1 MGNIFNMDNGFWR
14 AMGKVADIIIL
25 NILFVIC
32 CIPIV
37 TVGAS
42 YTALYTV
49 MLKLVKN
56 EESYI
61 FRGFFKAFKD
71 NFKQATIIWL
81 IMLFMGIFLVADV
94 FLTTYTSSTVLAVL
108 HYVFIAF
115 LFVYAA
121 MFSYVFPILS
131 KFDNTVFNTIRNS
144 LLMAVAH
151 FPWTIVILVVS
162 AVPIIACVIDLNL
175 LFTAVLPLMLFAGFA
190 ALAFVKSHIFNKIF
204 KRYIP
209 EETDDTEGT
218 DAADDIDDIEEADD
232 VDDIEETEA
241 IDDVDGIDEIEA
253 IDDADDAE
261 KTE

>member
-14 AMGKVADIIIL
+14 AMGKVADILIL

-32 CIPIV
+32 CIPII

-94 FLTTYTSSTVLAVL
+94 FLTAYSSSTVLAVL
-108 HYVFIAF
+108 HYVFIVF
-115 LFVYAA
+115 LFIYAA
-121 MFSYVFPILS
+121 MFHYVFPILS
-131 KFDNTVFNTIRNS
+131 KFDNTIFNTIRNS
-144 LLMAVAH
+144 LLMGIAH

-175 LFTAVLPLMLFAGFA
+175 LFTIVLPLMLFAGFA
-190 ALAFVKSHIFNKIF
+190 GLAFVKSHIFNKIF

-209 EETDDTEGT
+209 EETDDTEET
-218 DAADDIDDIEEADD
+218 DNIDGIEE
-232 VDDIEETEA
+232 IEET
-241 IDDVDGIDEIEA
+241 DDVDGIEEIE
-253 IDDADDAE
+253 DADDADSIE
-261 KTE
+261 EIEDADDVEEIE